1 MQALEKKHAKPSHKK
16 SKNANV
22 IMVSHEMDELR
33 HFCDSAIV
41 LHQGEL
47 TFYNDLEQGIA
58 HYQAL

>member
-1 MQALEKKHAKPSHKK
+1 
-16 SKNANV
+16 
-22 IMVSHEMDELR
+22 MVSHEMDELR

-41 LHQGEL
+41 LHKGEL